1 MEKPTKQYIERLLK
15 EYQEAKEFADRAA
28 SRSEDYKK
36 ELTSMVKSFGM
47 ADEKGHKW
55 LPGEEAQVKYERR
68 VSRRMNLTEAEKW
81 ARGLGIWDQIKEI
94 IEVTNEDNV
103 LKYGWE
109 NPEHN
114 DTISGFFEEKESW
127 AFKIVN
133 TKSYDDED

>member
-1 MEKPTKQYIERLLK
+1 MEKPEKSYIERLLK
-15 EYQEAKEFADRAA
+15 EYQEAKDFADRAIA
-28 SRSEDYKK
+28 RSDDYKK
-36 ELTSMVKSFGM
+36 ELTAMVKSFGT

-55 LPGEEAQVKYERR
+55 LPGENNQVKYERR
-68 VSRRMNLTEAEKW
+68 VSRRMNLAEAEKW
-81 ARGLGIWDQIKEI
+81 ARGLGIWDKIKEV

-103 LKYGWE
+103 LRYGWE

-127 AFKIVN
+127 AFKVVN